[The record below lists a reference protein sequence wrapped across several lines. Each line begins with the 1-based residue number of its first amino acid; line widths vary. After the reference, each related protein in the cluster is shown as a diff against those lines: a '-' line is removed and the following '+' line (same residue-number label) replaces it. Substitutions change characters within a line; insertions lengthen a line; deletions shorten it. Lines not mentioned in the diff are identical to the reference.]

1 VYILNAW
8 VPDSRETCHAGP
20 PRAPRG
26 PCARR
31 RGAWHGARQEPSLGP
46 PGRRVGR
53 RARGGGAAAVR
64 PAPRGRRGRARE
76 TGRVLRTRP
85 AARSG
90 VNFSI
95 RAAASRVC
103 AVPPGARARRARR
116 VCAAR
121 VRGRAARAA
130 PPRPGMQPPT
140 ARGRAGRGQ
149 RAAAPPL
156 SLSLSSRWVSAG
168 SLVFTIYTLQ
178 STYSRLFSTIYLFKV
193 PRYPLA
199 PHSHRP
205 EPHVR
210 RRAALHYP

>member
-1 VYILNAW
+1 MYILNAW
-8 VPDSRETCHAGP
+8 VPDSRETCHAGRR
-20 PRAPRG
+20 RAPRG

-53 RARGGGAAAVR
+53 CARGGGAAAVR

-76 TGRVLRTRP
+76 TGRVLTVVP

-95 RAAASRVC
+95 RATASRVC

-116 VCAAR
+116 VCAGAR
-121 VRGRAARAA
+121 RARRPRAPRHAAAHSARAAR
-130 PPRPGMQPPT
+130 
-140 ARGRAGRGQ
+140 Q
-149 RAAAPPL
+149 RAARSGTT

-178 STYSRLFSTIYLFKV
+178 STYSRLFSTISILI
-193 PRYPLA
+193 
-199 PHSHRP
+199 
-205 EPHVR
+205 
-210 RRAALHYP
+210 